1 MKKIIEIDGM
11 SCAHCAARVKKE
23 LEKIEGVEA
32 VEVSVE
38 EKKAVVSLNTA
49 VTEEE
54 LKAAIEEAGYKVVK
68 ISE

>member
-1 MKKIIEIDGM
+1 MKKILEIDGM
-11 SCAHCAARVKKE
+11 TCAHCAARVKKE

>member
-1 MKKIIEIDGM
+1 MKKILEIDGM
-11 SCAHCAARVKKE
+11 TCAHCAARVKKE
-23 LEKIEGVEA
+23 LEKIEGVES
-32 VEVSVE
+32 VEVNVE

-54 LKAAIEEAGYKVVK
+54 QKAAIEEAGYKVVK